1 MTTFGSRPGT
11 GFVKSLGSDV
21 LNPRGLIKIL
31 NTFQLKLYSNIYAIG
46 DVIEWS
52 EQKQAAKAPK
62 HAQITTA
69 NILAQ
74 INGGVPKKTYSG
86 QPELI
91 IITNGKVRC
100 SSEFS
105 PSHTFLQCATLAEIW
120 HLVYGH
126 ALGYHT
132 RQLVLQLDEGQGA
145 DGRYDAEVFRAC
157 EVKCRLSHKALLKF
171 FGYLDIYIVHNNVY
185 HTPLIPRLLMLAT
198 GPGI

>member
-1 MTTFGSRPGT
+1 VATFGSRPGT

-31 NTFQLKLYSNIYAIG
+31 NTFQLKSYSNIYAIG

-100 SSEFS
+100 SSQFS
-105 PSHTFLQCATLAEIW
+105 PSHTFSQCVTFLQKYGISYMGMLWGITLGNWFSSSMKGKE
-120 HLVYGH
+120 LMVGM
-126 ALGYHT
+126 T
-132 RQLVLQLDEGQGA
+132 R
-145 DGRYDAEVFRAC
+145 
-157 EVKCRLSHKALLKF
+157 KS
-171 FGYLDIYIVHNNVY
+171 FG
-185 HTPLIPRLLMLAT
+185 LAK
-198 GPGI
+198 